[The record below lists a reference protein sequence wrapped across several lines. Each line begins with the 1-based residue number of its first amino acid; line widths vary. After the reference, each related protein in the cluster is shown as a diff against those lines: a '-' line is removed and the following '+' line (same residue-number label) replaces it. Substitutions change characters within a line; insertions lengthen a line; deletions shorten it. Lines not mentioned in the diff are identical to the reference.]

1 MLTDTGAEVDP
12 YTVVYGSTS
21 AVIPNASNLLSL
33 LSKLEALG
41 ITGKVSGW
49 IASWLNGRQQRVV
62 LNGHKSSW
70 IQVLSGVPQG
80 SVLGPLL
87 FIIFVNDL
95 DDGVISKLLKFAD
108 DVKLI
113 GPVATE
119 RDVDSLRADLQLL
132 VEWSADWQML
142 FNVEK
147 CKVLHMGY
155 NNMCA
160 GYFIGN
166 SEIQRVLNHWNALTQ
181 HAVDCNTVNSSKRCV
196 DHYIRDKGYL

>member
-1 MLTDTGAEVDP
+1 M
-12 YTVVYGSTS
+12 
-21 AVIPNASNLLSL
+21 
-33 LSKLEALG
+33 
-41 ITGKVSGW
+41 
-49 IASWLNGRQQRVV
+49 

-80 SVLGPLL
+80 SMLRPLL

-113 GPVATE
+113 GQVASE
-119 RDVDSLRADLQLL
+119 RDVDSLRADLQLM
-132 VEWSADWQML
+132 VEWSAHWQML

-147 CKVLHMGY
+147 CKVLHVGY

-160 GYFIGN
+160 SYFIGN
-166 SEIQRVLNHWNALTQ
+166 SVILRFNPLM
-181 HAVDCNTVNSSKRCV
+181 R
-196 DHYIRDKGYL
+196 KGIWEL

>member
-1 MLTDTGAEVDP
+1 
-12 YTVVYGSTS
+12 
-21 AVIPNASNLLSL
+21 
-33 LSKLEALG
+33 
-41 ITGKVSGW
+41 
-49 IASWLNGRQQRVV
+49 V

-113 GPVATE
+113 GPVASE

-147 CKVLHMGY
+147 CKVLHVGY

-160 GYFIGN
+160 SN
-166 SEIQRVLNHWNALTQ
+166 PLMR
-181 HAVDCNTVNSSKRCV
+181 
-196 DHYIRDKGYL
+196 KGIWEL